1 VNFTTTNGERVYFDS
16 QGDSPARYDLVNLQ
30 MTKKGTMEG
39 VTVGIYDAS
48 LAENNQFLMNNIS
61 VVWGDGHTEVT
72 FFGSCC

>member
-1 VNFTTTNGERVYFDS
+1 MNFTTTNGERVYFDN

-48 LAENNQFLMNNIS
+48 LAESNQFLMNNIS

-72 FFGSCC
+72 LLVPVV